1 MPTNAIELALPAKAR
16 HIDDF
21 EVGRVLP
28 APERRMLGPFAFF
41 DHIGPAALQPGR
53 GLDVRPHPHIGLATV
68 TYLFE
73 GAILHRDSLGNE
85 QLITKGA
92 INWMNAGQGIVH
104 SERSP
109 VDERA
114 KGPRMHGLQLWVAL
128 PRASEE
134 SAPSFEHHEE
144 ATLPYLTETGVALRV
159 LAGEAF
165 GAKSNVTTS
174 SPLFYVNAELEAGA
188 RLQIP
193 NEYEERGVYLVEGDA
208 SCGGAPCSPR
218 TLNFLRAS
226 SEVVIEA
233 RTRSRIVLL
242 GGDRLDGPRYIWWN
256 FVGSR
261 KERIE
266 EAARAWKNGEFPIVP
281 GDTKEFIPLHDE
293 PHFPHVQD
301 T

>member
-92 INWMNAGQGIVH
+92 INWMSAGRGIVH

-109 VDERA
+109 ADERA

-144 ATLPYLTETGVALRV
+144 ATLPYLTDKGVSLRV
-159 LAGEAF
+159 LAGIAF

-174 SPLFYVNAELEAGA
+174 SPLFYVDAELEAGA
-188 RLQIP
+188 RLQVP
-193 NEYEERGVYLVEGDA
+193 TEYEERGVYLVDGDA
-208 SCGGAPCSPR
+208 TCDGAPCSAR

-226 SEVVIEA
+226 SEVVLEA

-256 FVGSR
+256 FVSSR

-266 EAARAWKNGEFPIVP
+266 EAAHAWKNGEFPPVP
-281 GDTKEFIPLHDE
+281 GDTEEFIPLHDE
-293 PHFPHVQD
+293 PRFPHVQD
-301 T
+301 S